1 MTIPTKPG
9 YYWYKE
15 VGDKEFQ
22 PVWLRE
28 WVNVLWVYTIGSEI
42 EMSVPEFNGEWGPKI
57 EPPDPDGVLIETKE
71 QYEKRKGAIMID
83 SDKLLDFLID
93 NFGKASISSQEAV
106 IKAHGGRK
114 QMIEIAA
121 IWWEKQPHMSKEDI
135 FVAYATAVDLGY
147 RMGLKQA
154 ELRCCAGHGGSGY
167 NSIFMSNHF
176 G

>member
-1 MTIPTKPG
+1 
-9 YYWYKE
+9 
-15 VGDKEFQ
+15 
-22 PVWLRE
+22 
-28 WVNVLWVYTIGSEI
+28 
-42 EMSVPEFNGEWGPKI
+42 
-57 EPPDPDGVLIETKE
+57 
-71 QYEKRKGAIMID
+71 MID
-83 SDKLLDFLID
+83 NDKLLDFLID